1 MHVYIHM
8 WYLSIRHSTYV
19 SIYTRNPIPGPYRAT
34 IAWPETQNT
43 RGLKRMFSTM
53 AMSDS
58 SGISSL
64 YAVLPPFGAF

>member
-1 MHVYIHM
+1 MS
-8 WYLSIRHSTYV
+8 L
-19 SIYTRNPIPGPYRAT
+19 YTPETIPGPYQAT

-43 RGLKRMFSTM
+43 RGLKHMFSTM